1 MPEPPNSVG
10 TATPASPSCPACAK
24 VSRGKSPVWSIRAAC
39 GRTTS
44 SANSRTEAWR
54 SACSS
59 VSSRFMGGGV
69 YRALPRSG
77 AGERRGVLKRLVRLS
92 LRIQVGLRATGDRVF
107 DDHRDVDVRQTAR
120 EHPILGVD
128 AAAVQ
133 DLDDQLD

>member
-1 MPEPPNSVG
+1 MPEPPYSVG
-10 TATPASPSCPACAK
+10 TATPASPSCPASPN

-77 AGERRGVLKRLVRLS
+77 TGERRRVLERLVRLS
-92 LRIQVGLRATGDRVF
+92 LRVQVRLLRPGDRVL
-107 DDHRDVDVRQTAR
+107 DDHRDVYVRETAG
-120 EHPILGVD
+120 EHPALGVD

-133 DLDDQLD
+133 D